1 MIESLGIC
9 VLEKIFE
16 DFIDVLTES
25 GKKTVNKLA
34 INKAFL
40 SCGEVI
46 SQFENDG
53 KDSLGENLRLIFSK
67 ESLQNIYKQ
76 LKTKPGYDID
86 SFLRQKL
93 ESLAGEYNI
102 NANNFIETFIK
113 VFHGCIYWNNHE
125 LYSEIYQS
133 NWREEDQR
141 FLNELLEN
149 QSKQTMLLD
158 QINMKLDTIVI
169 DFKSAHEQKDS
180 TIPLLSNPDI
190 TSDHS
195 EEDLLLKWE
204 LNYPKGKGSYLT
216 EDEKRDRLLGLTQHW
231 KGERV
236 KAPSWYIIPYNKRY
250 FLKAFTCD
258 EELISST
265 KMASTEELFE
275 FAYELVWRYES
286 AFITYSVKLRSDIY
300 QVWDQTNCDI
310 IDSQKKELW
319 FNMGYALLRDYRE
332 DLDIENWQKIY
343 ERLWKFRDITANGS
357 EELSLEKIKLLF
369 MQMKISATKEE
380 LITFR
385 GNKEAFGVRLQIA
398 GLKAECGL
406 LTEAFEDLKKL
417 ENDLLDKIQSDAN
430 KKNHVLYK
438 SVLSSVY
445 YMQSFVFQGR
455 NPFDR
460 GNELKDIWKRLETY
474 KQYFDFDLEK
484 QRYEHELYR
493 ALKKEKRAEA
503 FEINREK
510 KTVIYTNNRFSE
522 VYDFFRLLD
531 RNAIPLHIG
540 YTRLLDEDESDFVK
554 ILLEDYSYIGWF
566 TLFRFGTTKTIEK
579 VLGRRECII
588 LNSSSENG
596 LKRGFDYIYNA
607 VNENIGSIQG
617 ISKRYHGDA
626 YDHILSNG
634 LEILKRLSST
644 TNLLGQKKLIRLMC
658 KLIDTDIV
666 KEYQVLDKWIRH
678 IMYITEDR
686 VKAVMLNE
694 LLTCSVKERK
704 YNTGENPIDPFDV
717 FPVFEDAKHFYR
729 ATDVEPDIVDTML
742 SKAFSDEKKKRY
754 LVPRLGQMED
764 WKLLTDIQRER
775 FASILWENIPDDSS
789 LPYEEYYFPHV
800 FLKWAHPR
808 EIDVVEIVKHKL
820 LDSKNFEKLKSQ
832 QLSAI
837 TFGDNIYLRQIKALN
852 ITVSDFWEI
861 GEIQL
866 MMNGF
871 LDYWEALHEGF
882 SKVKHAEFYKDEFVS
897 RSKELLHTIF
907 SFCREQM
914 QQMDSVIV
922 ERVKK
927 MTNKMREYGIDTVEL
942 AVLFTPTE
950 GLNQV
955 IEDVINGLRS
965 VDASKV
971 LLSVNAAEKILR
983 ECGQKNDV
991 YNIFNEML
999 ILCLYRKEPGLEYC
1013 LIAIHNI
1020 LYSVKDINL
1029 DEKILDMLYEILDN
1043 IDEQT
1048 SYEKNIEKSEK
1059 EIKNLVKIRIACASL
1074 AYQLYQYEMRKDI
1087 CQSDAVLNWKNICR
1101 GKKSL
1106 KEFAEVKRRWFE

>member
-1 MIESLGIC
+1 MMKYSALFKEMFREIWKSRNRFLSILGIVAIGC
-9 VLEKIFE
+9 GFFSGIKASCPDMKLTAERYFVDYNLMDFHLVSTFGFNE
-16 DFIDVLTES
+16 DD
-25 GKKTVNKLA
+25 
-34 INKAFL
+34 L
-40 SCGEVI
+40 SAI
-46 SQFENDG
+46 SQMSGIGGVMPAYSTDAFVT
-53 KDSLGENLRLIFSK
+53 SGENSEMIVHAVSIQTPQPESDDENYMNRPQLIEGRLPEKSG
-67 ESLQNIYKQ
+67 ECV
-76 LKTKPGYDID
+76 ID
-86 SFLRQKL
+86 ENLNDSGQYAIGGTITL
-93 ESLAGEYNI
+93 EPDSGEDLS
-102 NANNFIETFIK
+102 ET
-113 VFHGCIYWNNHE
+113 
-125 LYSEIYQS
+125 
-133 NWREEDQR
+133 
-141 FLNELLEN
+141 
-149 QSKQTMLLD
+149 
-158 QINMKLDTIVI
+158 LDTTTFTIVGVVRSPQYIHLKRGNTTIGDGVI
-169 DFKSAHEQKDS
+169 DAFIM
-180 TIPLLSNPDI
+180 IPEGDFCVEVY
-190 TSDHS
+190 TDV
-195 EEDLLLKWE
+195 
-204 LNYPKGKGSYLT
+204 YLT
-216 EDEKRDRLLGLTQHW
+216 LAATEGLS
-231 KGERV
+231 
-236 KAPSWYIIPYNKRY
+236 P
-250 FLKAFTCD
+250 F
-258 EELISST
+258 
-265 KMASTEELFE
+265 STE
-275 FAYELVWRYES
+275 YEETVTS
-286 AFITYSVKLRSDIY
+286 A
-300 QVWDQTNCDI
+300 
-310 IDSQKKELW
+310 
-319 FNMGYALLRDYRE
+319 
-332 DLDIENWQKIY
+332 
-343 ERLWKFRDITANGS
+343 
-357 EELSLEKIKLLF
+357 
-369 MQMKISATKEE
+369 
-380 LITFR
+380 
-385 GNKEAFGVRLQIA
+385 
-398 GLKAECGL
+398 
-406 LTEAFEDLKKL
+406 TEAFEDLKKL

-460 GNELKDIWKRLETY
+460 GNELKDIWKKLETY